1 MMKLIKSV
9 LVMVVMLGGIFLIAG
24 IINVVVSW
32 ASSSLLK
39 MIIFTAVAGL
49 VGYWF
54 FKIEEEN

>member
-32 ASSSLLK
+32 ASGSLLR

-54 FKIEEEN
+54 FRIEEEN

>member
-24 IINVVVSW
+24 IINAVVSW

-49 VGYWF
+49 VSYWF

>member
-39 MIIFTAVAGL
+39 MIIFTAVAG
-49 VGYWF
+49 
-54 FKIEEEN
+54 

>member
-1 MMKLIKSV
+1 
-9 LVMVVMLGGIFLIAG
+9 MVVMLGGIFLIAG

>member
-1 MMKLIKSV
+1 
-9 LVMVVMLGGIFLIAG
+9 MVAMLGGIFLIAG

-39 MIIFTAVAGL
+39 MIIFTAIAVL